1 MKPGRLIFWIVV
13 LAGALWLF
21 QNRAKLLGTLRR
33 ADERSTAPAAAQD
46 TPLSEAAREAD
57 KTSPGGITDNMTPDQ
72 VRSVLGNPDAIEPGT
87 SDSGKPRERW
97 IYRQAGKAVV
107 FENGV
112 AISVEAP

>member
-13 LAGALWLF
+13 IAGALWLF
-21 QNRAKLLGTLRR
+21 QNRAKLLGNLRR
-33 ADERSTAPAAAQD
+33 ADERASTPAAAQD
-46 TPLSEAAREAD
+46 SPLSEAAREAD
-57 KTSPGGITDNMTPDQ
+57 KASPGGITENMTPGQ
-72 VRSVLGNPDAIEPGT
+72 VRSVLGNPDSIEPVT
-87 SDSGKPRERW
+87 TDSGKPRERW

>member
-1 MKPGRLIFWIVV
+1 MKPGRLIFWIVI

-21 QNRAKLLGTLRR
+21 QNRARFFATFRR
-33 ADERSTAPAAAQD
+33 GGEPAPSPTAARDSA
-46 TPLSEAAREAD
+46 LSEAAREAD
-57 KTSPGGITDNMTPDQ
+57 KASPGGITDNMTPDQ
-72 VRSVLGNPDAIEPGT
+72 VRSVLGNPDAIEPGA

-112 AISVEAP
+112 AVGVEAP